1 MNHQIEDLVRFKNH
15 MSEEN
20 STPREEKVFTGRGP
34 TDAPTRGREY
44 TGTAPAEGRFKG
56 RRRKKVS
63 YLTINK
69 ITHVDYKDTQIL
81 RRFINEHGKIV
92 SNRQSGATAKQ
103 QRMIA
108 EAIKRA
114 REMALLPF
122 VTRDLVDRYNPA
134 ARRPYEYS
142 RYRSESHAQNP
153 AATPAPTKEQPE
165 V

>member
-1 MNHQIEDLVRFKNH
+1 
-15 MSEEN
+15 MSEEK
-20 STPREEKVFTGRGP
+20 STPTEEKVSTGREFTNTP
-34 TDAPTRGREY
+34 
-44 TGTAPAEGRFKG
+44 PAEGRFKA

-69 ITHVDYKDTQIL
+69 ITHVDYKDIQIL

-92 SNRQSGATAKQ
+92 SSRQSGATAKQ
-103 QRMIA
+103 QRMVS

-122 VTRDLVDRYNPA
+122 VTRELVDRYNPA

-142 RYRSESHAQNP
+142 RYRSDAQAKTSET
-153 AATPAPTKEQPE
+153 AAPRKEQTE
-165 V
+165 A